1 MGPEMT
7 PSVPQ
12 RRRTDPHRVK
22 RAIVGALRKPLVG
35 ATPQPR
41 REFATY
47 VLVAAASISYLAFI
61 ASRSHDVPLLLV
73 VALSAIIFVAGIVT
87 ISFGQNQLDTDCSD
101 VFLAIAIVGLGAT
114 SGGALV
120 GLLVCLSVALFRAAS
135 WQGAIGLACFFGS
148 FAAVAVLIEQGAA
161 RLDLT
166 YGWHCGLAIAAMFF
180 AWRLLEIGFHAVD
193 VWSAPGEGQWDG
205 GLWSKVWHDHG
216 ESILESMTWLAT
228 FAPTAILGAIAF
240 ELHPA
245 TILLVAAPYTVAW
258 NNTRHAARLAHAEH
272 RMGTDELTGL
282 ANRAKMLERAQEE
295 MQHAEQYG
303 HELVLALGDLDD
315 FKRIND
321 TMGHLIGDEVLSR
334 TAEAIRKSID
344 NRSCMAAR
352 YGGEE
357 FVLLL
362 PASELD
368 AAHEIV
374 ERIRETIKSDLE
386 QYGTTISF
394 GIARREPGD
403 TFAALMHRADE
414 AMYTSKLAGKNRT
427 TTWTTAI
434 VEITDHAW
442 GIDGRDAFGR
452 LPDAGADADAA

>member
-1 MGPEMT
+1 MGPAMT
-7 PSVPQ
+7 SPVPQ
-12 RRRTDPHRVK
+12 RRRTDPHRLMRGL
-22 RAIVGALRKPLVG
+22 RALAASLRKPLVG
-35 ATPQPR
+35 ASPQPR
-41 REFATY
+41 REFG
-47 VLVAAASISYLAFI
+47 SYLAVAT
-61 ASRSHDVPLLLV
+61 ASVAYLAYTAAHSHDVPVLLV
-73 VALSAIIFVAGIVT
+73 GALAAIIVVAGIVT
-87 ISFGQNQLDTDCSD
+87 ISFGPNQLDTDCSD
-101 VFLAIAIVGLGAT
+101 VFLAISIVGLGAT
-114 SGGALV
+114 EGGAIV
-120 GLLVCLSVALFRAAS
+120 GLLVCLPVALFRAAS
-135 WQGAIGLACFFGS
+135 WQGAIGLTGFFGS
-148 FAAVAVLIEQGAA
+148 FAAVAVLIEQG
-161 RLDLT
+161 LSQLELPF
-166 YGWHCGLAIAAMFF
+166 GWHETLAVAAMFF
-180 AWRLLEIGFHAVD
+180 AWRLLEVGFHAVD
-193 VWSAPGEGQWDG
+193 VWSTPGEGQREG

-216 ESILESMTWLAT
+216 ESIIESMTWLAT
-228 FAPTAILGAIAF
+228 FAPTAVLGAIAF
-240 ELHPA
+240 GLHPA

-282 ANRAKMLERAQEE
+282 ANRAKMFERAHEE

-334 TAEAIRKSID
+334 TAEAIRKVVD

-362 PASELD
+362 PATEMD
-368 AAHEIV
+368 AAHAIV

-394 GIARREPGD
+394 GITRREPGD
-403 TFAALMHRADE
+403 NFAALMHRADE

-452 LPDAGADADAA
+452 LPDADAA